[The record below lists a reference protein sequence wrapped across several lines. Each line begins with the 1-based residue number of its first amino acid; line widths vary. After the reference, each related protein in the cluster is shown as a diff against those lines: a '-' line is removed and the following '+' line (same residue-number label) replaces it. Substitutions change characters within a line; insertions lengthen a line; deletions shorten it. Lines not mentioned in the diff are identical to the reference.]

1 MSIYGMH
8 TQRNLPIVVPE
19 KPVVL
24 YFQPP
29 APARDYGSL
38 VPENPLQRLMQT
50 VEAYQ
55 IRRISPSYHNVV
67 LPEYI

>member
-1 MSIYGMH
+1 MDMLIYGMH

-29 APARDYGSL
+29 ARQ
-38 VPENPLQRLMQT
+38 EIN
-50 VEAYQ
+50 EA
-55 IRRISPSYHNVV
+55 
-67 LPEYI
+67 